1 MVLDIYK
8 NISSTPLETDI
19 FDDTWRAAIDSLN
32 DENNFENTVDWKKK
46 ELLDYTSKQQL
57 FSNLKK
63 YKEYDEKRRI
73 IEKKLNN

>member
-32 DENNFENTVDWKKK
+32 DENNLVKPVG
-46 ELLDYTSKQQL
+46 
-57 FSNLKK
+57 LKK
-63 YKEYDEKRRI
+63 IY
-73 IEKKLNN
+73 